1 MSKKTVSDVLKSAV
15 SSLCVAG
22 GLSLLGGMAEAA
34 SDLDNKIATVLPSPQ
49 EDAWLQIGWHTNL
62 MQARALAQNEQRPL
76 FLWVMNGHPLGCT

>member
-1 MSKKTVSDVLKSAV
+1 MSKKTVIDVLRSAA

-22 GLSLLGGMAEAA
+22 GLSLLGSMAEAV
-34 SDLDNKIATVLPSPQ
+34 SDLDTKIAAVLPNSQ